1 MQDRELYRQILG
13 IESPWKVVRVEL
25 RRADGEVHV
34 FLEHDEQVRW
44 PCRQCSAVCALHD
57 HQPERRWRHLDTC
70 QYRTILHA
78 RPPRSDCSEH
88 GPRVVRLPWA
98 EASSRFTALFEAL
111 AISWLKEASQQGI
124 AELLALSW
132 DEIHGILERAVQRGL
147 ERRAAEPI
155 PYLGVDE
162 KSFRKR
168 HRYLTVVNDLN
179 RSRVLFVAEGRRQA
193 SLDGFWKTLSAEQL
207 ARVEAVAMDMWDPY
221 VASTREHLDESE
233 KKIVYDKYHIAAHLA
248 KAVCGGRRTSVYWP
262 SATTF
267 DRHEVRLAAASGEL
281 FRGRLARVPRAAR
294 KRLENGAGVGVEGN
308 GDAAV
313 RLSSRIGG
321 ASFLRAMA
329 RLGES
334 QPADADGHR
343 SADVDGSPRK
353 HTHVSETPHYERGQR
368 GVELKDSMGQGHGA
382 RFPQST
388 ELHQRHLLPLWE
400 TRSGSFAHL
409 KPGRALGSSCLQR
422 YKDRP
427 SPRKPSAA
435 GLLKR
440 VELQPD
446 RLGHLEAGPD
456 AGSKRSYPRTLRFA
470 H

>member
-1 MQDRELYRQILG
+1 M
-13 IESPWKVVRVEL
+13 
-25 RRADGEVHV
+25 
-34 FLEHDEQVRW
+34 
-44 PCRQCSAVCALHD
+44 CALHD

-207 ARVEAVAMDMWDPY
+207 ARVEAVAMDMWESLRRLDPG
-221 VASTREHLDESE
+221 ASRRIGE
-233 KKIVYDKYHIAAHLA
+233 KRSFTTKISHRGASGEGGGPSAA
-248 KAVCGGRRTSVYWP
+248 GGEQAFTGPRRTSVLTGTKYAWL
-262 SATTF
+262 
-267 DRHEVRLAAASGEL
+267 RHPANFSEDALAASS
-281 FRGRLARVPRAAR
+281 ARCAKA
-294 KRLENGAGVGVEGN
+294 
-308 GDAAV
+308 
-313 RLSSRIGG
+313 
-321 ASFLRAMA
+321 
-329 RLGES
+329 
-334 QPADADGHR
+334 
-343 SADVDGSPRK
+343 
-353 HTHVSETPHYERGQR
+353 T
-368 GVELKDSMGQGHGA
+368 
-382 RFPQST
+382 
-388 ELHQRHLLPLWE
+388 
-400 TRSGSFAHL
+400 
-409 KPGRALGSSCLQR
+409 
-422 YKDRP
+422 
-427 SPRKPSAA
+427 
-435 GLLKR
+435 
-440 VELQPD
+440 
-446 RLGHLEAGPD
+446 
-456 AGSKRSYPRTLRFA
+456 
-470 H
+470 